1 MEWVAVRPGPARQG
15 FLPTPLSGLSGGRGV
30 KWADLIVAASF
41 FMITPASNPT
51 ALPSGLYRRLLR
63 EGVLPHL
70 GLFFSASLCMVVV
83 AVSTASLAWL
93 MDPVVNRV
101 FVERRADLLWPVGLA
116 VFASFAFKG
125 AAAYG
130 QTVLMTRLGQNV
142 LLDFQNRLFRHLL
155 QMDLG
160 FFAANRT
167 GTLIS
172 RLTTDIAAMRL
183 AVSTALTGLGRE
195 VLSVILLVGVMFYQ
209 DWLLASIAFIVFPA
223 TVIPIA
229 QLGRRL
235 RKVTANT
242 QAQTGAFMTIVQQ
255 SLSSIRLVKSYR
267 MEELEA
273 TRAEALT
280 ARIRDLTV
288 KAERVKALASPL
300 METLGGVAVTIVIV
314 YGGWRV
320 INGDT
325 TAGAFFSFITAL
337 LTAYRPMKALANANA
352 HVNEGLAGAQRL
364 FSVLDAKPA
373 LAEKPGAASLVVSRG
388 EVRFEDVTF
397 SYDADVPALRGLS
410 LTIPAGKTT
419 ALVGASGAG
428 KSTVLSLIPRFYDA
442 TSGAVLI
449 DGVNISDVTLASLR
463 DAIAVVSQDVVLFDD
478 TVRANIRYGKPDAS
492 DAEVEAAAKA
502 AGAHDYIVA
511 LPEGYDA
518 MVGERGQ
525 ALSGGERQRIAIA
538 RALLKN
544 APILL
549 LDEATSALDAAT
561 ERQVQVALE
570 RLKAGRTTL
579 VIAHRL
585 STVAGA
591 DQICV
596 LDQGRVA
603 ETGAHAELMVRGG
616 AYARLHALQFA
627 AIAAD

>member
-1 MEWVAVRPGPARQG
+1 MTAPESTTAS
-15 FLPTPLSGLSGGRGV
+15 LPT
-30 KWADLIVAASF
+30 
-41 FMITPASNPT
+41 
-51 ALPSGLYRRLLR
+51 GLYRRLLR

-70 GLFFSASLCMVVV
+70 GLFLFASLCMVVV
-83 AVSTASLAWL
+83 AASTAALAWL

-101 FVERRADLLWPVGLA
+101 FVERRADLLWSVGLA
-116 VFASFAFKG
+116 VFTTFALKG

-130 QTVLMTRLGQNV
+130 QTVSMTRLGQNV
-142 LLDFQNRLFRHLL
+142 LTDFQNRLFRHLL

-209 DWLLASIAFIVFPA
+209 DWLLASVAFIAFPA

-242 QAQTGAFMTIVQQ
+242 QAQTGAFMTVVQQ
-255 SLSSIRLVKSYR
+255 SLSSIRLVKAYR
-267 MEELEA
+267 MEALETA
-273 TRAEALT
+273 RAEALT
-280 ARIRDLTV
+280 GGIRDLIV

-337 LTAYRPMKALANANA
+337 LSAYRPMKALANANA

-364 FSVLDAKPA
+364 FSVLDTKPA
-373 LAEKPGAASLVVSRG
+373 LSEKPGAVPLVVTRG
-388 EVRFEDVTF
+388 DVRLENVSF
-397 SYDADVPALRGLS
+397 SYDADVPALRDIS
-410 LTIPAGKTT
+410 LVIPAGKTT

-428 KSTVLSLIPRFYDA
+428 KSTVLSLIPRFYDVSA
-442 TSGAVLI
+442 GRVLI
-449 DGVNISDVTLASLR
+449 DGMNAAEVTLASLR
-463 DAIAVVSQDVVLFDD
+463 ESIALVSQDVMLFDD
-478 TVRANIRYGKPDAS
+478 TIGANIRYGKPEAS
-492 DAEVEAAAKA
+492 AAEVEAAAAA
-502 AGAHDYIVA
+502 AGAHDFIAA
-511 LPEGYDA
+511 LPDGYDTL
-518 MVGERGQ
+518 VGERGQ

-561 ERQVQVALE
+561 ERHVQAALE

-591 DQICV
+591 NHICV
-596 LDQGRVA
+596 LDQGRVV
-603 ETGAHAELMVRGG
+603 ETGTHADLIAKNG

>member
-1 MEWVAVRPGPARQG
+1 M
-15 FLPTPLSGLSGGRGV
+15 
-30 KWADLIVAASF
+30 
-41 FMITPASNPT
+41 TPAAPT
-51 ALPSGLYRRLLR
+51 SPSLPAGLYRRLLR

-70 GLFFSASLCMVVV
+70 GLFLSASLCMVIV
-83 AVSTASLAWL
+83 AASTAALAWL

-116 VFASFAFKG
+116 VFASFALKG

-142 LLDFQNRLFRHLL
+142 LTDFQNRLFRHFL

-195 VLSVILLVGVMFYQ
+195 LLSVILLVAVMFYQ
-209 DWLLASIAFIVFPA
+209 DWLLASVAFIAFPA

-255 SLSSIRLVKSYR
+255 SLSSIRLVKAYR

-273 TRAEALT
+273 ERAEALT
-280 ARIRDLTV
+280 TRIRDLTL

-320 INGDT
+320 IDGAT

-337 LTAYRPMKALANANA
+337 LSAYRPMKALANANA

-373 LAEKPGAASLVVSRG
+373 LTEKPGAPHLRVTRG
-388 EVRFEDVTF
+388 EVRLENVSF
-397 SYDADVPALRGLS
+397 SYDADVPALRGLT
-410 LTIPAGKTT
+410 LTIPAGRTT

-428 KSTVLSLIPRFYDA
+428 KSTVLSLIPRFYDVSA
-442 TSGAVLI
+442 GAVLI
-449 DGVNISDVTLASLR
+449 DDVNVADVTLASLR
-463 DAIAVVSQDVVLFDD
+463 DSIALVSQDVMLFDD
-478 TVRANIRYGKPDAS
+478 TIGANIRYGKPSAS
-492 DAEVEAAAKA
+492 DAEVLAAAKA
-502 AGAHDYIVA
+502 AGADEFIAA
-511 LPEGYDA
+511 LPDGYNT

-525 ALSGGERQRIAIA
+525 ALSGGERQRIAVA

-561 ERQVQVALE
+561 ERHVQLALE

-585 STVAGA
+585 STVAVA

-596 LDQGRVA
+596 LDQGRVV
-603 ETGAHAELMVRGG
+603 ETGTHAELMARGG

-627 AIAAD
+627 GIAAD

>member
-1 MEWVAVRPGPARQG
+1 MTSSPSPDPAGP
-15 FLPTPLSGLSGGRGV
+15 T
-30 KWADLIVAASF
+30 
-41 FMITPASNPT
+41 
-51 ALPSGLYRRLLR
+51 GLYRRLLR

-70 GLFFSASLCMVVV
+70 GLFISATLCMVVV
-83 AVSTASLAWL
+83 AVSTAALAWL

-101 FVERRADLLWPVGLA
+101 FVERRAELLWPVGIA
-116 VFASFAFKG
+116 VFATFAFKG

-130 QTVLMTRLGQNV
+130 QTVLMTRLGQSV
-142 LLDFQNRLFRHLL
+142 LTDFQNRLFRHLL

-242 QAQTGAFMTIVQQ
+242 QVQTGAFMTIVQQ
-255 SLSSIRLVKSYR
+255 SLSSIRLVKAYR
-267 MEELEA
+267 MEEVEA
-273 TRAEALT
+273 ARAEALT
-280 ARIRDLTV
+280 TRIRDLTI

-300 METLGGVAVTIVIV
+300 METFGGVAVTVVIV

-364 FSVLDAKPA
+364 FSVLDAQPS
-373 LAEKPGAASLVVSRG
+373 LVEKPGAAPLVVTRG
-388 EVRFEDVTF
+388 EVKLENVTF

-428 KSTVLSLIPRFYDA
+428 KSTVLSLIPRFYDVS
-442 TSGAVLI
+442 SGIVSI
-449 DGVNISDVTLASLR
+449 DGVDIAGVTLASLR
-463 DAIAVVSQDVVLFDD
+463 EAVAVVSQDVVLFDD
-478 TVRANIRYGKPDAS
+478 TVRANIAFGKISAS
-492 DAEVEAAAKA
+492 QAEIEAAAQA
-502 AGAHDYIVA
+502 AGALDFITA
-511 LPEGYDA
+511 LPQGFDT

-525 ALSGGERQRIAIA
+525 TLSGGERQRIAIA

-549 LDEATSALDAAT
+549 LDEATSALDAAS
-561 ERQVQVALE
+561 ERHVQIALD
-570 RLKAGRTTL
+570 RLKEGRTVL

-603 ETGAHAELMVRGG
+603 ETGTHGALMSKGG
-616 AYARLHALQFA
+616 LYARLHDMQFA
-627 AIAAD
+627 GIAAD

>member
-1 MEWVAVRPGPARQG
+1 MTSSPSPDPAV
-15 FLPTPLSGLSGGRGV
+15 PT
-30 KWADLIVAASF
+30 
-41 FMITPASNPT
+41 
-51 ALPSGLYRRLLR
+51 GLYRRLLR

-70 GLFFSASLCMVVV
+70 GLFISATLCMVVV
-83 AVSTASLAWL
+83 AVSTAALAWL

-101 FVERRADLLWPVGLA
+101 FVERRAELLWPVGIA

-130 QTVLMTRLGQNV
+130 QTVLMTRLGQSV
-142 LLDFQNRLFRHLL
+142 LTDFQNRLFRHLL
-155 QMDLG
+155 RMDLG

-255 SLSSIRLVKSYR
+255 SLSSIRLVKAYR
-267 MEELEA
+267 MEEVEA
-273 TRAEALT
+273 ARAEALT
-280 ARIRDLTV
+280 TRIRDLTI

-300 METLGGVAVTIVIV
+300 METFGGVAVTVVIV

-364 FSVLDAKPA
+364 FSVLDAQPG
-373 LAEKPGAASLVVSRG
+373 LVEKPGAAPLVVTRG
-388 EVRFEDVTF
+388 EVKLENVTF

-428 KSTVLSLIPRFYDA
+428 KSTVLSLIPRFYDVS
-442 TSGAVLI
+442 SGVITI
-449 DGVNISDVTLASLR
+449 DGVDITGVTLASLR

-478 TVRANIRYGKPDAS
+478 TVRANIAFGKISAS
-492 DAEVEAAAKA
+492 EAEIEAAAQA
-502 AGAHDYIVA
+502 AGALDFITA
-511 LPEGYDA
+511 LPQGFDT

-525 ALSGGERQRIAIA
+525 TLSGGERQRIAIA

-549 LDEATSALDAAT
+549 LDEATSALDAAS
-561 ERQVQVALE
+561 ERHVQTALD
-570 RLKAGRTTL
+570 RLKEGRTVL

-603 ETGAHAELMVRGG
+603 ETGTHGALMSKGG
-616 AYARLHALQFA
+616 LYARLHDMQFA
-627 AIAAD
+627 GIAAD

>member
-1 MEWVAVRPGPARQG
+1 MTSSPSPDPA
-15 FLPTPLSGLSGGRGV
+15 LPT
-30 KWADLIVAASF
+30 
-41 FMITPASNPT
+41 
-51 ALPSGLYRRLLR
+51 GLYRRLLR

-70 GLFFSASLCMVVV
+70 GLFISATLCMIVV
-83 AVSTASLAWL
+83 AVSTAALAWL

-101 FVERRADLLWPVGLA
+101 FVERRAELLWPVGIA

-130 QTVLMTRLGQNV
+130 QTVLMTRLGQSV
-142 LLDFQNRLFRHLL
+142 LTDFQNRLFRHLL

-195 VLSVILLVGVMFYQ
+195 ALSVILLVGVMFYQ

-242 QAQTGAFMTIVQQ
+242 QAQTGAFMTIAQQ
-255 SLSSIRLVKSYR
+255 SLSSIRLVKAYR
-267 MEELEA
+267 MEEIEA
-273 TRAEALT
+273 SRAEALT
-280 ARIRDLTV
+280 TRIRDLTI

-300 METLGGVAVTIVIV
+300 METFGGVAVTVVIV

-364 FSVLDAKPA
+364 FSVLDAQPG
-373 LAEKPGAASLVVSRG
+373 LVEKPGAAPLVVTRG
-388 EVRFEDVTF
+388 EVKLDNVTF

-428 KSTVLSLIPRFYDA
+428 KSTVLSLIPRFYDVS
-442 TSGAVLI
+442 SGVITI
-449 DGVNISDVTLASLR
+449 DGVDITGVTLASLR

-478 TVRANIRYGKPDAS
+478 TVRANIAFGKIGAS
-492 DAEVEAAAKA
+492 EAEIEAAAQA
-502 AGAHDYIVA
+502 AGALDFITT
-511 LPEGYDA
+511 LPQGFDT

-525 ALSGGERQRIAIA
+525 TLSGGERQRIAIA

-549 LDEATSALDAAT
+549 LDEATSALDAAS
-561 ERQVQVALE
+561 ERHVQIALD
-570 RLKAGRTTL
+570 RLKEGRTVL

-603 ETGAHAELMVRGG
+603 ETGTHSALMSKGG
-616 AYARLHALQFA
+616 LYARLHDMQFA
-627 AIAAD
+627 GLAAD

>member
-1 MEWVAVRPGPARQG
+1 MTSSPSPDPAV
-15 FLPTPLSGLSGGRGV
+15 PT
-30 KWADLIVAASF
+30 
-41 FMITPASNPT
+41 
-51 ALPSGLYRRLLR
+51 GLYRRLLR

-70 GLFFSASLCMVVV
+70 GLFISATLCMVVV
-83 AVSTASLAWL
+83 AVSTAALAWL

-101 FVERRADLLWPVGLA
+101 FVERRAELLWPVGIA
-116 VFASFAFKG
+116 VFATFAFKG

-130 QTVLMTRLGQNV
+130 QTVLMTRLGQSV
-142 LLDFQNRLFRHLL
+142 LTDFQNRLFRHLL
-155 QMDLG
+155 RMDLG

-242 QAQTGAFMTIVQQ
+242 QVQTGAFMTIVQQ
-255 SLSSIRLVKSYR
+255 SLSSIRLVKAYR
-267 MEELEA
+267 MEEVEA
-273 TRAEALT
+273 ARAEALT
-280 ARIRDLTV
+280 TRIRDLTI

-300 METLGGVAVTIVIV
+300 METFGGVAVTVVIV

-364 FSVLDAKPA
+364 FSVLDAQPS
-373 LAEKPGAASLVVSRG
+373 LVEKPGAAPLVVTRG
-388 EVRFEDVTF
+388 EVKLENVTF

-428 KSTVLSLIPRFYDA
+428 KSTVLSLIPRFYDVS
-442 TSGAVLI
+442 SGIVSI
-449 DGVNISDVTLASLR
+449 DGVDIAGVTLASLR
-463 DAIAVVSQDVVLFDD
+463 EAVAVVSQDVVLFDD
-478 TVRANIRYGKPDAS
+478 TVRANIAFGKISAS
-492 DAEVEAAAKA
+492 QAEIEAAAQA
-502 AGAHDYIVA
+502 AGALDFITA
-511 LPEGYDA
+511 LPQGFDT

-525 ALSGGERQRIAIA
+525 TLSGGERQRIAIA

-549 LDEATSALDAAT
+549 LDEATSALDAAS
-561 ERQVQVALE
+561 ERHVQIALD
-570 RLKAGRTTL
+570 RLKEGRTVL

-603 ETGAHAELMVRGG
+603 ETGTHGALMSKGG
-616 AYARLHALQFA
+616 LYARLHDMQFA
-627 AIAAD
+627 GIAAD

>member
-1 MEWVAVRPGPARQG
+1 MEWVAG
-15 FLPTPLSGLSGGRGV
+15 FCAPSGCRAATGAVSGLSGKRRV
-30 KWADLIVAASF
+30 KWADLLAPTCF
-41 FMITPASNPT
+41 FMTSSPSPDPAVPT
-51 ALPSGLYRRLLR
+51 GLYRRLLR

-70 GLFFSASLCMVVV
+70 GLFISATLCMVVV
-83 AVSTASLAWL
+83 AVSTAALAWL

-101 FVERRADLLWPVGLA
+101 FVERRAELLWPVGIA
-116 VFASFAFKG
+116 VFATFAFKG

-130 QTVLMTRLGQNV
+130 QTVLMTRLGQSV
-142 LLDFQNRLFRHLL
+142 LTDFQNRLFRHLL

-255 SLSSIRLVKSYR
+255 SLSSIRLVKAYR
-267 MEELEA
+267 MEEVEA
-273 TRAEALT
+273 ARAEALT
-280 ARIRDLTV
+280 TRIRDLTI

-300 METLGGVAVTIVIV
+300 METFGGVAVTVVIV

-364 FSVLDAKPA
+364 FSVLDAQPG
-373 LAEKPGAASLVVSRG
+373 LVEKPGAPPLVVTRG
-388 EVRFEDVTF
+388 EVKLDNVTF
-397 SYDADVPALRGLS
+397 SYEADVPALRGLS

-428 KSTVLSLIPRFYDA
+428 KSTVLSLIPRFYDVS
-442 TSGAVLI
+442 SGHRVHRWREYRRRNARVLARCGRRRQPGCRAV
-449 DGVNISDVTLASLR
+449 R
-463 DAIAVVSQDVVLFDD
+463 
-478 TVRANIRYGKPDAS
+478 RYGARQYRLWED
-492 DAEVEAAAKA
+492 
-502 AGAHDYIVA
+502 
-511 LPEGYDA
+511 
-518 MVGERGQ
+518 R
-525 ALSGGERQRIAIA
+525 RQRRRYRSR
-538 RALLKN
+538 RA
-544 APILL
+544 
-549 LDEATSALDAAT
+549 S
-561 ERQVQVALE
+561 
-570 RLKAGRTTL
+570 GRR
-579 VIAHRL
+579 H
-585 STVAGA
+585 
-591 DQICV
+591 
-596 LDQGRVA
+596 
-603 ETGAHAELMVRGG
+603 
-616 AYARLHALQFA
+616 
-627 AIAAD
+627 

>member
-1 MEWVAVRPGPARQG
+1 
-15 FLPTPLSGLSGGRGV
+15 
-30 KWADLIVAASF
+30 
-41 FMITPASNPT
+41 
-51 ALPSGLYRRLLR
+51 
-63 EGVLPHL
+63 
-70 GLFFSASLCMVVV
+70 MVVV
-83 AVSTASLAWL
+83 AVSTAALAWL

-223 TVIPIA
+223 TVIPVA

-255 SLSSIRLVKSYR
+255 SLSSIRLVKAYR

-280 ARIRDLTV
+280 ARIRDLTI

-373 LAEKPGAASLVVSRG
+373 LVEKAGAASLTVSRG
-388 EVRFEDVTF
+388 EVRLDNVVF

-442 TSGAVLI
+442 NSGTVSI
-449 DGVNISDVTLASLR
+449 DGVNIADVTLASLR

-478 TVRANIRYGKPDAS
+478 SIRANIRYGKPDAS
-492 DAEVEAAAKA
+492 DAEVEAAALA
-502 AGAHDYIVA
+502 AGAHDYIQA
-511 LPEGYDA
+511 LPGGYDA

-596 LDQGRVA
+596 LDQGRVV
-603 ETGAHAELMVRGG
+603 ETGAHAELMAKGG

-627 AIAAD
+627 SIAAD

>member
-1 MEWVAVRPGPARQG
+1 MTLSVAPVPVRKP
-15 FLPTPLSGLSGGRGV
+15 
-30 KWADLIVAASF
+30 
-41 FMITPASNPT
+41 
-51 ALPSGLYRRLLR
+51 GLYGRLLR

-70 GLFFSASLCMVVV
+70 GVFVSASLCMVVV
-83 AVSTASLAWL
+83 AASTAALAWL

-101 FVERRADLLWPVGLA
+101 FVEKRADLLWPVGLA
-116 VFASFAFKG
+116 VFASFALKG

-130 QTVLMTRLGQNV
+130 QTVLMTRLGQTV
-142 LLDFQNRLFRHLL
+142 LTDFQNRLFRHLL
-155 QMDLG
+155 RMDLG

-209 DWLLASIAFIVFPA
+209 DWLLASVAFITFPA

-255 SLSSIRLVKSYR
+255 SLSSIRLVKAYR
-267 MEELEA
+267 MEALEVE
-273 TRAEALT
+273 RAEALT
-280 ARIRDLTV
+280 THIRDLTI

-300 METLGGVAVTIVIV
+300 METLGGLAVTIVIV

-320 INGDT
+320 INGET
-325 TAGAFFSFITAL
+325 SAGAFFSFITAL
-337 LTAYRPMKALANANA
+337 LSAYRPMKALANANA

-364 FSVLDAKPA
+364 FDVLDTKPA
-373 LAEKPGAASLVVSRG
+373 LVEKPNAPALAVPRG
-388 EVRFEDVTF
+388 EVRLENVSF
-397 SYDADVPALRGLS
+397 SYAADVPALRD
-410 LTIPAGKTT
+410 LTLTVPAGKTT

-428 KSTVLSLIPRFYDA
+428 KSTILSLIPRFYDVGA
-442 TSGAVLI
+442 GAVTI
-449 DGVNISDVTLASLR
+449 DGVNIADVTLGSLR
-463 DAIAVVSQDVVLFDD
+463 DAIAFVSQDVILFDD
-478 TVRANIRYGKPDAS
+478 TVRANIRYGKPGAGDA
-492 DAEVEAAAKA
+492 AVEEAARA
-502 AGAHDYIVA
+502 AGAHEFIAA
-511 LPEGYDA
+511 LPNGYDT

-525 ALSGGERQRIAIA
+525 TLSGGERQRIAIA
-538 RALLKN
+538 RALLKD

-561 ERQVQVALE
+561 ERHVQAALE
-570 RLKAGRTTL
+570 RLKSGRTTL

-596 LDQGRVA
+596 LDQGRVV
-603 ETGAHAELMVRGG
+603 ETGTHSALISGGG
-616 AYARLHALQFA
+616 AYARLHALQFSA
-627 AIAAD
+627 AE